1 MALDTI
7 QLVRKH
13 RKGREGSSA
22 ATRTAGGGG
31 RGLRIDFFA
40 YVLIERRLKKKSS
53 FIEILIGLSASEDD
67 VNPYSH

>member
-1 MALDTI
+1 MALDAI

-40 YVLIERRLKKKSS
+40 YVLIERRLKKKK
-53 FIEILIGLSASEDD
+53 FIHRNLDRPERQ
-67 VNPYSH
+67 